1 MKTLKVNGKEVSA
14 IGIGCMRIS
23 EMNEAEADAFVR
35 SALDANIN
43 FIDEADIYGGGKS
56 EEVLGKVLQNDPSL
70 RDDLFI
76 QSKCAIHDGMFDF
89 SKEYILK
96 AVDGILERM
105 HTDHLDSLL
114 LHRPDILMEPEEVA
128 EAFDTLQACGK
139 VLNFG
144 VSNQTPYH
152 MELLKKYVKQDLWC
166 NQVQLSCAHTVM
178 IDALLNA
185 DMNNE
190 AGIQR
195 DGGILPYC
203 HLHDMVIQAWSP
215 LQMGYFEGVFLNNE
229 KYKDLNDKLEEIA
242 ERYDT
247 CKDVIAY
254 AWILRLP
261 MKMQVI
267 LGTTKP
273 SRVQSAAKAMDITLT
288 RKEWY
293 EIYCSAGNRLP

>member
-1 MKTLKVNGKEVSA
+1 MKTINVHGKDVST

-23 EMNEAEADAFVR
+23 DMSEKEADTFVR

-43 FIDEADIYGGGKS
+43 FVDEADIYGGGKS
-56 EEVLGKVLQNDPSL
+56 EEVLGQVLQDDPSL
-70 RDDLFI
+70 REKLFI
-76 QSKCAIHDGMFDF
+76 QSKCGIHDGMFDF
-89 SKEYILK
+89 SKDYILK
-96 AVDGILERM
+96 AVDGILERLR
-105 HTDHLDSLL
+105 TDHLDSLL

-128 EAFDTLQACGK
+128 EAFDELEAKGK

-152 MELLKKYVKQDLWC
+152 MELLKKSVKQDLWC

-178 IDALLNA
+178 INSMLNA
-185 DMNNE
+185 DMHNE

-195 DGGILPYC
+195 DGGILAYC
-203 HLHDMVIQAWSP
+203 QLHDMTIQAWSP
-215 LQMGYFEGVFLNNE
+215 LQMGYFEGVFLDHE
-229 KYKDLNDKLEEIA
+229 KYKELNDKLEEIA
-242 ERYDT
+242 LRYDT
-247 CKDVIAY
+247 SKDVIAY

-273 SRVQSAAKAMDITLT
+273 SRVQAASKATDIELT